1 MSIYL
6 LPVALQAWDGWPI
19 ERLVY
24 LFLSIAFLAVWI
36 QVTLLHWSGG
46 FRSPY
51 MWSPVIYTPVLVL
64 SALILTFTRAAWAEW
79 LFIAAYAL
87 GVVEGLFGAYKH
99 FGGVASHIGGF
110 KLRNFI
116 AGPPAVLPVT
126 YAALALFGL
135 VVYYWDE
142 LVPTAVTYANHA
154 RFLYP

>member
-1 MSIYL
+1 MTDHFIPL
-6 LPVALQAWDGWPI
+6 ALQAWHGWPT

-24 LFLSIAFLAVWI
+24 AFLAIAFLAVWI
-36 QVTLLHWSGG
+36 QVTLLHWGGG

-51 MWSPVIYTPVLVL
+51 MWGPVFYTPVLVI
-64 SALILTFTRAAWAEW
+64 SALVLAITRATWAEW
-79 LFIAAYAL
+79 FFIATFAL
-87 GVVEGLFGAYKH
+87 GVIEGLFGAYKH

-116 AGPPAVLPVT
+116 AGPPAVLPIT
-126 YAALALFGL
+126 YAALALFGI

-154 RFLYP
+154 RFL